1 MKKTLK
7 LVASAA
13 LIAAV
18 GIPATACS
26 FLTAKNVE
34 KISPMSEYTHSYN
47 ASLKQSNWTVNT
59 DDSYIEFIGNDR
71 AGTAIVRISE
81 EKDGDISVTYR
92 LFNLATTSL
101 VDTISS
107 EDELCV
113 LDKGLFYSVKTTD
126 TDGDP
131 VSPDKYTYTLYSAN
145 STLISNVKGTVDT
158 DNDIFTQENGTRWY
172 VDYNGTVQQE
182 TDPFAMLFTDYDL
195 KIGKKY
201 LEFVGELEF
210 YIYDEDGQFE
220 KAFNAYNELNL
231 GSNSH
236 ISSYWLAGDTLF
248 AQVLTALPESAKD
261 YDYTMVVSAPYVGSN
276 VQKVDLTTYSYS
288 VKSDKI
294 SEVKNFDYYVEQSFV
309 DYEVELDYVILN
321 VRKIVDQQLSE
332 TTLLQAFDDK
342 GKIHFDIQK
351 LVPGAEDIGYCG
363 DYVLIYDT
371 VGMTHVYKEKELV
384 MTIPANSVDFNC
396 TDSSKIYYTI
406 GSTLYIY
413 DLSSQSVVKSVANVS
428 SSGETEQGNIWYTVY
443 DETSQTTQCH
453 VYNVNTGA
461 VTLEKSLNAEKQSM
475 YAGHFGGAYCIISS
489 YTDDGTTYTLSFP
502 DSSIDDITSKVGI
515 SVVNSYYAYSND
527 GMSYTEYTVFCV
539 KSKNSDKDTI
549 NSYYVLTETSTTSA
563 KE

>member
-92 LFNLATTSL
+92 LFNLATASL
-101 VDTISS
+101 TNVTS
-107 EDELCV
+107 EDQLSV

-145 STLISNVKGTVDT
+145 SALISNVKGTVNT
-158 DNDIFTQENGTRWY
+158 YTGIFTQENGTRWY

-195 KIGKKY
+195 KVADKY
-201 LEFVGELEF
+201 ISAVNDGSIL
-210 YIYDEDGQFE
+210 IYNEDGEFE
-220 KAFNAYNELNL
+220 KAFSIYGELKLSEDVERGAY
-231 GSNSH
+231 
-236 ISSYWLAGDTLF
+236 WMAGDSLF
-248 AQVLTALPESAKD
+248 MQVIQPLPADAEK
-261 YDYTMVVSAPYVGSN
+261 YDFISEDEDGVNKY
-276 VQKVDLTTYSYS
+276 DLNTYSYS
-288 VKSDKI
+288 VKKDKI
-294 SEVKNFDYYVEQSFV
+294 KELKDFNYLVEYSYLGFEGNFDYAILEVCEIVDNRICDNYITQSF
-309 DYEVELDYVILN
+309 DENGN
-321 VRKIVDQQLSE
+321 VY
-332 TTLLQAFDDK
+332 
-342 GKIHFDIQK
+342 FDIQK
-351 LVPGAEDIGYCG
+351 LVPGAEDISYCG
-363 DYVLIYDT
+363 DYVLIYDA

-384 MTIPANSVDFNC
+384 MTIPANSVNYNC

>member
-92 LFNLATTSL
+92 LFNLATASLTS
-101 VDTISS
+101 VTS
-107 EDELCV
+107 EDQLYA

-126 TDGDP
+126 TDGEP
-131 VSPDKYTYTLYSAN
+131 VSVDEYTYTLYSAS
-145 STLISNVKGTVDT
+145 STLASNVKGTVDQS
-158 DNDIFTQENGTRWY
+158 NGIFMQENGTRWY
-172 VDYNGTVQQE
+172 VDYTGAVKQE
-182 TDPFAMLFTDYDL
+182 SNPFAMLFTDYDL

-201 LEFVGELEF
+201 LEFVDELEF

-220 KAFNAYNELNL
+220 KAFNAYSELNL

-261 YDYTMVVSAPYVGSN
+261 YDYTMSVSTPYVGSS

-309 DYEVELDYVILN
+309 DYEVELDYVVLN

-351 LVPGAEDIGYCG
+351 LVPGAEDISYCG
-363 DYVLIYDT
+363 EYVLLEDSI
-371 VGMTHVYKEKELV
+371 GMTHVYKEKELV
-384 MTIPANSVDFNC
+384 MTIPANSVDFNT
-396 TDSSKIYYTI
+396 TDGSKIYYTI
-406 GSTLYIY
+406 GSMLYIY
-413 DLSSQSVVKSVANVS
+413 DLSSQSVVKSVANVRR
-428 SSGETEQGNIWYTVY
+428 SGKTEQGNIWYTVY
-443 DETSQTTQCH
+443 DETNQTTQYN

-461 VTLEKSLNAEKQSM
+461 ITLEKTLNADKQYM
-475 YAGHFGGAYCIISS
+475 EENAFGDPYYIVTS
-489 YTDDGTTYTLSFP
+489 YTDDGMTYTLSFL
-502 DSSIDDITSKVGI
+502 DSSTEDITSKVGI
-515 SVVNSYYAYSND
+515 SVVGSYYAPSND
-527 GMSYTEYTVFCV
+527 NISYTYYTVFCV
-539 KSKNSDKDTI
+539 KSKNADKDTI